1 MAHFSSEFRAY
12 APLGKFL
19 RLKFSEMQSSA
30 FRMQMPGFHIEHV
43 MLIYLRK
50 ITPRQKRGPGLP
62 GPAPKSALDP
72 SGLNPPHPRTTFSSP
87 Q

>member
-1 MAHFSSEFRAY
+1 MAHFSSEFRAH

-19 RLKFSEMQSSA
+19 RLKFSSA

-50 ITPRQKRGPGLP
+50 ITPRQKVVPGPP